1 MIPTCA
7 LGLHP
12 AGFVVDVVELNSTRP
27 TALPRKSTAK
37 GLGCSSPSL
46 VITQLIPVSA
56 PVLFPVNRLSLFPD
70 EGVAGS
76 ILEIP
81 MAQLMVMKERSLRH
95 LPWTPRLILTS
106 IFLEHALEEHYLIQF
121 LFILDVA
128 KAPDETHYLT
138 GHLEQHH
145 QMMTGYLV
153 L

>member
-1 MIPTCA
+1 MTPTCA

-12 AGFVVDVVELNSTRP
+12 AGFVVDVVELSSTRP
-27 TALPRKSTAK
+27 IALPRKSTAK

-70 EGVAGS
+70 EGVVGS

-128 KAPDETHYLT
+128 KAPDETYYLT

-145 QMMTGYLV
+145 QMMTGCLV